1 MLPLRWGGGGCPKL
15 YSDRKAREAHL
26 IDKTMTLEPHGISRR
41 ANSVSDIFLFSSISF
56 SIFYLLCIQ
65 ISDICNVH
73 LLSVLIFLLQPPLK
87 ICVAN
92 RNIGQ
97 I

>member
-1 MLPLRWGGGGCPKL
+1 MLPLRWGEGGGGCPKL

-56 SIFYLLCIQ
+56 SICSVFKSRIYVTFIFYLY
-65 ISDICNVH
+65 
-73 LLSVLIFLLQPPLK
+73 
-87 ICVAN
+87 
-92 RNIGQ
+92 
-97 I
+97 